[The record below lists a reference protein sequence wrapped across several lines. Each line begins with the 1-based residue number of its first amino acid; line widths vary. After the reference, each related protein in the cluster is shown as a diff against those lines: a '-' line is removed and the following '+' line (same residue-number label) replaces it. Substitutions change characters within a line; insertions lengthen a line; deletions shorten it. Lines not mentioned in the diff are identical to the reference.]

1 MPTIRYSVIIPHKDI
16 PDLLNRLLRSIP
28 KREDIEV
35 FVVNDNSDPNKK
47 NPISRIS
54 KKKMT
59 KYLLYALLLYLAAIN
74 IFAFFL
80 YGIDKWKAR
89 HDKWRVTE
97 ARLLSVALLGGSV
110 GAFLGMK
117 IWHHKTQHAKFKYGL
132 PLILCLHLAIAIVAV
147 YYFYFYR

>member
-1 MPTIRYSVIIPHKDI
+1 MCDVRYIVYGI
-16 PDLLNRLLRSIP
+16 
-28 KREDIEV
+28 
-35 FVVNDNSDPNKK
+35 
-47 NPISRIS
+47 
-54 KKKMT
+54 
-59 KYLLYALLLYLAAIN
+59 LLYLAAIN
-74 IFAFFL
+74 IVAFFL

-117 IWHHKTQHAKFKYGL
+117 VWHHKTLHPKFRVGL
-132 PLILCLHLAIAIVAV
+132 PLILCLHLAIAVALV